1 MALLTPEQNPMFFAQ
16 IILIM
21 RIKWVGE
28 EIRTPP
34 KNSTDSC
41 ANHYT
46 TPTIIIYILHLFLLF
61 GNIDEGV
68 DTFSR
73 GTIIDY
79 GKKAKMGMQKSDIK
93 KVNKPCLSS
102 KMLYTVTVLAF
113 GKIRV
118 FK

>member
-1 MALLTPEQNPMFFAQ
+1 
-16 IILIM
+16 
-21 RIKWVGE
+21 
-28 EIRTPP
+28 
-34 KNSTDSC
+34 
-41 ANHYT
+41 
-46 TPTIIIYILHLFLLF
+46 LLF